1 MEENGAG
8 PILFH
13 LRCLTHE
20 AEFWPLIEREIE
32 SRSFFL
38 LCESA
43 AARSSEWVKR
53 ERAAV
58 ARARQSRPIRIGY
71 VDVDGPD
78 VDFEIV
84 RRFLRHLNVHLV
96 YPENRHADFSVVER
110 AAKEARFRMSGWGTT
125 PSRLDALRENDW
137 AWDDFSEMLR
147 VSTLNGWLLLVLDN
161 ALASSALFRAIL
173 PRPIYRPRCMVILT
187 ETITEPLD
195 WLKVE
200 AFQRVDGSDS
210 LTQAAT
216 TAIARMLTTGP

>member
-1 MEENGAG
+1 
-8 PILFH
+8 
-13 LRCLTHE
+13 
-20 AEFWPLIEREIE
+20 
-32 SRSFFL
+32 
-38 LCESA
+38 
-43 AARSSEWVKR
+43 
-53 ERAAV
+53 
-58 ARARQSRPIRIGY
+58 
-71 VDVDGPD
+71 
-78 VDFEIV
+78 
-84 RRFLRHLNVHLV
+84 
-96 YPENRHADFSVVER
+96 
-110 AAKEARFRMSGWGTT
+110 
-125 PSRLDALRENDW
+125 
-137 AWDDFSEMLR
+137 MLR